1 MRLKFL
7 FIFSRKKNS
16 GSSLFSAKRKRT
28 GLCKII
34 NCSRSKSHYCCKQE
48 LTTTTETTVTTVTP
62 PAPTTTPDIEVVEE
76 EQEEHVPVTEIRR
89 AELTP
94 TTPITTISTTM
105 KPYGDVTEG
114 ETITESIQLEEA
126 EATVFS
132 GSGDDEE
139 SDGAVASSTPEDT
152 STTTTT
158 MMSYPDYTHSD
169 DAEMTTG
176 SASIL
181 ENQTEQPSEE
191 FEEVTRVSKQKSE
204 SYEETRI
211 WYDGINEAG
220 EFVEK
225 AEPEEKW
232 SYKDYNGERVLQVYP
247 VYIPAKTYPHPD
259 YNGVDN
265 EVLSNSI
272 DDQHDITDIRNE
284 ITCEHVDCLAW
295 PSNKCCSPHVTKKR
309 HSIEEANDKI
319 TATIVRIVKSVR
331 WV

>member
-1 MRLKFL
+1 M
-7 FIFSRKKNS
+7 
-16 GSSLFSAKRKRT
+16 
-28 GLCKII
+28 CKII

-48 LTTTTETTVTTVTP
+48 QTTTTVTTVTTVTP
-62 PAPTTTPDIEVVEE
+62 TTQHREE
-76 EQEEHVPVTEIRR
+76 EEEEEEEPLPVTEIRR
-89 AELTP
+89 VELTP
-94 TTPITTISTTM
+94 ATTITTTSTSM

-114 ETITESIQLEEA
+114 ETTTESIQLEEA
-126 EATVFS
+126 EPTVFS

-139 SDGAVASSTPEDT
+139 SEGAGASSTQEDT
-152 STTTTT
+152 ASSTTT
-158 MMSYPDYTHSD
+158 MMSYPDYTLSD
-169 DAEMTTG
+169 DDEMTTG
-176 SASIL
+176 SVATM

-191 FEEVTRVSKQKSE
+191 FEEVTMVSKQKSE

-225 AEPEEKW
+225 NEPEENW

-247 VYIPAKTYPHPD
+247 VYIPAQSFPH
-259 YNGVDN
+259 YDN

-272 DDQHDITDIRNE
+272 DDQHEKQKSSDIRNE

-295 PSNKCCSPHVTKKR
+295 PGNKCCSPHVTKKR
-309 HSIEEANDKI
+309 HSVEEGNDKI

>member
-1 MRLKFL
+1 MKLKFL
-7 FIFSRKKNS
+7 FIYFSRKKNS
-16 GSSLFSAKRKRT
+16 GSSLFAAKRKRT

-34 NCSRSKSHYCCKQE
+34 NCSRSKNHYCCKQE
-48 LTTTTETTVTTVTP
+48 LTTTTETTETTVTTVTP
-62 PAPTTTPDIEVVEE
+62 TTTQHREELEE
-76 EQEEHVPVTEIRR
+76 EQEEDVPVTEMRR
-89 AELTP
+89 LELT
-94 TTPITTISTTM
+94 TTTSPATTTM
-105 KPYGDVTEG
+105 PPYGDVTEG
-114 ETITESIQLEEA
+114 ETTTESIQLEEA
-126 EATVFS
+126 EATVIS

-139 SDGAVASSTPEDT
+139 SDGAEVSSIQEDT
-152 STTTTT
+152 STST
-158 MMSYPDYTHSD
+158 MMSYPDYTHSEED
-169 DAEMTTG
+169 KMTTG
-176 SASIL
+176 SASTL
-181 ENQTEQPSEE
+181 ENQTEEPSEE

-225 AEPEEKW
+225 EEPEETW

-247 VYIPAKTYPHPD
+247 VYIPAKTYPH
-259 YNGVDN
+259 YNDVDN

-272 DDQHDITDIRNE
+272 DDQPQPQPQPDIRNE

-309 HSIEEANDKI
+309 HSIEEGNDKI